1 MPKKDDIFNNPIDK
15 IVDFK
20 FDEKVANVFEDMLNR
35 SIPGYST
42 IISIIGM
49 LTKLYEKPN
58 SNYYDL
64 GSSLGAAALSMRRN
78 ISYENCKVIAVDNS
92 EAMINRVKEL
102 TKMDNSKIP
111 IEFICE
117 DIRRINIE
125 NASVVVLNFTL
136 QFIDPEGREEMLKQ
150 IYNGLN
156 KNGLLILS
164 EKVKFENNDLNE
176 RQIKR
181 YHDFKKLHGYSDLE
195 ISQKR
200 DTLENVLIPDSTE
213 THIKRLQNAGF
224 SKVDLWYQTFNFI
237 SIIAEK

>member
-1 MPKKDDIFNNPIDK
+1 MPKKDNIYNNPIDK

-64 GSSLGAAALSMRRN
+64 GCSLGAAALSMRRN

-92 EAMINRVKEL
+92 EAMINRAKEL
-102 TKMDNSKIP
+102 TKMDSSKIP
-111 IEFICE
+111 IEFISE
-117 DIRRINIE
+117 DIRRIIIE

-136 QFIDPEGREEMLKQ
+136 QFIDPEGREEMLKK

-156 KNGLLILS
+156 KDGLLILS
-164 EKVKFENNDLNE
+164 EKVKFENKDLNE

-213 THIKRLQNAGF
+213 THIKRLQNVGF